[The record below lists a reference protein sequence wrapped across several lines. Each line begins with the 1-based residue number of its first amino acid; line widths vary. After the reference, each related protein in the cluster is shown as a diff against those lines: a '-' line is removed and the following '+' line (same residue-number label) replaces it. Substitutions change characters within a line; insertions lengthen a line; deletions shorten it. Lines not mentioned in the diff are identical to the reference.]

1 MPESSIMARWLPV
14 WFMFCSR
21 INCPLPRGQSNQD
34 RANSLQAA
42 RQSAEAEAE
51 SLKTE
56 VDAVVA
62 RQQERVADWEA
73 AVAEEES
80 ALAAK
85 QQELQASHVPA
96 VPATTVTVSCIS
108 CCSNNTWSSSIS
120 STNQMLSTHQANVLH
135 PPNKC
140 VSPRKQMRSSTIGHG
155 MVLTMK
161 GAAVNTFTHSC

>member
-1 MPESSIMARWLPV
+1 
-14 WFMFCSR
+14 MFCSR

-96 VPATTVTVSCIS
+96 APATTVTVSCIS
-108 CCSNNTWSSSIS
+108 CRPNTAGR
-120 STNQMLSTHQANVLH
+120 QAFQT
-135 PPNKC
+135 PNKC
-140 VSPRKQMRSSTIGHG
+140 FSSTAPTRFMRQLNALHSPNRCTSPTKQMHSSTTAKLHRWKHG
-155 MVLTMK
+155 DHQERGSCHLDI
-161 GAAVNTFTHSC
+161 AANSQ